1 MDNEKILEEIRRL
14 CDPYSLLVIH
24 GNTLKKV
31 TCPFRVRVLADVT
44 GWKAG
49 DEKWVE
55 RVMVTRDLKDVYL
68 IGDTGYYFYLFQILL

>member
-68 IGDTGYYFYLFQILL
+68 IGGTGYYFYLFQILL